1 MDFFIDI
8 GNTHLIPEKMGDVF
22 YSYEYEDF
30 MINLNKAEEF
40 VRIAEEYGVFEIIP
54 PVDYESLP
62 IIRFSDQ

>member
-22 YSYEYEDF
+22 YSYEYQDF

-40 VRIAEEYGVFEIIP
+40 VRIAEEYGIYEIIP
-54 PVDYESLP
+54 PVDDESFP
-62 IIRFSDQ
+62 IIRFTDQ